1 LKTFHKKTT
10 ATAPICASFL
20 KSFVIF
26 ATVLMVALC
35 TVLLWTKGYQYF
47 HYSGK
52 YITIEMKT
60 PVAGYGQIYF
70 DRGLNYQEKDS
81 LRFKIRPTSSFE
93 KYRLPLPES
102 TIKTIRIDP
111 LDRKGPFEIKSLSI
125 ETRDEK
131 IVWDSDKLAEQIIPL
146 QQIAVENTKT
156 FFAGIS
162 TGEDPNFYV
171 RGFVIPDNRHTLTHL
186 LIVIVVFTAGIAFM
200 GVVLF
205 LMFDSLI
212 RSDSPG
218 PRNKPTLLP
227 LLQHIMACGLVL
239 VIIGFYI
246 WTATSNFK
254 SFQFIIDGVYNDVY
268 VLYVDLADALLEGK
282 LSLLTEPSEELI
294 ALADPY
300 DPLQNHGLR
309 LYDAS
314 LYKGHYYLY
323 FGPAPVLAAFLPWK
337 LLTGMPM
344 PHNLAG
350 AFFAV
355 GGFIVS
361 ILLMILIVRGAEIKG
376 SFFTFIIGII
386 MLGLCNMVLPALRL
400 PFMYEVASLSAYA
413 FSMFSLFF
421 IFSFLLLDNRKMIH
435 LLIAS
440 LFYGLAIASRFSYV
454 YGVVI
459 FLIPLWS
466 FLDHQKVFSRS
477 SFKKMAIFLITVGAP
492 LTLCVGL
499 LLLYNY
505 FRFGNF
511 LEFGLRYQLGIVRPL
526 DYPFFSVNNFWIN
539 NYVHLLSG
547 IFINGSFPFFHVQS
561 LNIPE
566 HLTIPSYYPIYDVQA
581 APPAAG
587 LLMNL
592 PFLWIIIPGWI
603 YLKWRKLELLKPIR
617 YFTSLLLLGGLTNWL
632 VVSFFSFAV
641 IRYVIDFLP
650 MFLLFSCLSYFLLYD
665 HLHEIIVGKA
675 MVQCIA
681 VTTVIYAALANIGM
695 SIESYGGIF
704 KKENPE
710 LYAQIEHFFDFIP
723 YIINQL

>member
-1 LKTFHKKTT
+1 
-10 ATAPICASFL
+10 
-20 KSFVIF
+20 
-26 ATVLMVALC
+26 MVALC

-60 PVAGYGQIYF
+60 PVAGHGQIYF

-81 LRFKIRPTSSFE
+81 LRFKIRPTSGFE

-111 LDRKGPFEIKSLSI
+111 LDRRGPFEIKSLSI
-125 ETRDEK
+125 ETRDET
-131 IVWDSDKLAEQIIPL
+131 IVLDGDKLTERIVPL
-146 QQIAVENTKT
+146 QQITVENTKT

-162 TGEDPNFYV
+162 AGEDPNFYV
-171 RGFVIPDNRHTLTHL
+171 RGFAIPDNRHTLTR
-186 LIVIVVFTAGIAFM
+186 LIIVFAVFTAGIALM
-200 GVVLF
+200 GVILF

-212 RSDSPG
+212 RSGHPEPLKTFS
-218 PRNKPTLLP
+218 LLKFF
-227 LLQHIMACGLVL
+227 QRVTAFGLVL
-239 VIIGFYI
+239 AIIGFYL

-254 SFQFIIDGVYNDVY
+254 SFQFMIDGVYDDVY
-268 VLYVDLADALLEGK
+268 VLYVDLADALLEGR

-294 ALADPY
+294 ALDDPY

-314 LYKGHYYLY
+314 LYKGQYYLY
-323 FGPAPVLAAFLPWK
+323 FGPAPALAAFLPWK

-350 AFFAV
+350 ALFAV

-386 MLGLCNMVLPALRL
+386 MLGLCNMVLPVLRL
-400 PFMYEVASLSAYA
+400 PFMYEVASLSAYI

-421 IFSFLLLDNRKMIH
+421 IFSFLLFDNRKMIH

-477 SFKKMAIFLITVGAP
+477 YFKKMAVFLMTVGMP
-492 LTLCVGL
+492 LTVCVGL

-526 DYPFFSVNNFWIN
+526 DYPFFSANNFWIN

-603 YLKWRKLELLKPIR
+603 YLKWRKLESLKPIR
-617 YFTSLLLLGGLTNWL
+617 YFTFLLLFGGATNWL

-650 MFLLFSCLSYFLLYD
+650 MFLLFSCLIYFLLYD
-665 HLHEIIVGKA
+665 HLHDIIVGRSV
-675 MVQCIA
+675 VQCIA
-681 VTTVIYAALANIGM
+681 VTTVVYSALANIGM
-695 SIESYGGIF
+695 SIESYGQIF
-704 KKENPE
+704 KKENLE
-710 LYAQIEHFFDFIP
+710 LYAQIERFFDFIP